1 MILNHW
7 FPTTIAVSECP
18 FIDEIQKPYKNII
31 SKYKYDSTGFC
42 KERVHLNKK
51 FKKLN
56 TWVNQEIKKYADAH
70 LYNDTYECKES
81 WLLDYPIGGGQSFHR
96 HPGFVFSAVFFLEG
110 YEDDTA
116 LNFEN
121 PVIDMKNP
129 LNRTAH
135 NDENTEHKVIFNE
148 LTYTMC
154 SYPPKTGL
162 LIIWRSYLSHGCYNK
177 QLDCKR
183 IVFTYNFDKV

>member
-7 FPTTIAVSECP
+7 FPTTIAISECP

-31 SKYKYDSTGFC
+31 SKYKYDSSGFC
-42 KERVHLNKK
+42 RERVHLNKK

-56 TWVNQEIKKYADAH
+56 TWVNQEIKKYAAH
-70 LYNDTYECKES
+70 K
-81 WLLDYPIGGGQSFHR
+81 
-96 HPGFVFSAVFFLEG
+96 
-110 YEDDTA
+110 
-116 LNFEN
+116 
-121 PVIDMKNP
+121 
-129 LNRTAH
+129 
-135 NDENTEHKVIFNE
+135 DENTEHKVIFNE
-148 LTYTMC
+148 LTYAMC

>member
-7 FPTTIAVSECP
+7 FPTTIGISECP
-18 FIDEIQKPYKNII
+18 FIKEIQKPYKDII
-31 SKYKYDSTGFC
+31 AKYKYASSGFC
-42 KERVHLNKK
+42 TERVHLNKK

-56 TWVNQEIKKYADAH
+56 DWINQEIKKYAEAH
-70 LYNDTYECKES
+70 LYKDVYECKES

-96 HPGFVFSAVFFLEG
+96 HPGFIFSAVFFLEG
-110 YEDDTA
+110 YEKDTS

-121 PVIDMKNP
+121 PMIDMKNP
-129 LNRTAH
+129 LNQTAH
-135 NDENTEHKVIFNE
+135 HGDIKHKEIFNE
-148 LTYTMC
+148 LTYNMC
-154 SYPPKTGL
+154 SYPPKTGN

-177 QLDCKR
+177 ELDCKR